1 MSIVKTSSKCQ
12 IVIPKEIREKLGITP
27 GKRLLF
33 RVIENH
39 AEITPLPDDPIKEMR
54 GMLKGGKSLAKEL
67 LRERQ
72 KDNKIDEKHSV

>member
-12 IVIPKEIREKLGITP
+12 VVIPKDIREKLGITP

-54 GMLKGGKSLAKEL
+54 GILRGGKSMAKAL
-67 LRERQ
+67 LKERQ
-72 KDNKIDEKHSV
+72 KDNQIDEKHSI